1 MRPGGRGRRQY
12 QQKQKLARQKIKAT
26 NAAAVEAAGAGRSPM
41 SHIRNTRYKTV
52 NWITNRKSPSYKPQ
66 APSVKPEDLHA
77 VNTLS
82 FKPQAE
88 KKNPKVQAPSS
99 KPQASSRKR
108 QAP

>member
-1 MRPGGRGRRQY
+1 
-12 QQKQKLARQKIKAT
+12 
-26 NAAAVEAAGAGRSPM
+26 M
-41 SHIRNTRYKTV
+41 SHIQNTRIKKIHEEWCAE
-52 NWITNRKSPSYKPQ
+52 NGYKPQ

-77 VNTLS
+77 MNTLS

-108 QAP
+108 QASSSKRRQV